1 MFNPLPPRINPSPS
15 EVTYSTVNGISTIY
29 LPVIYSLLCNWTPYT
44 LPLYLANCPHRS
56 PLPPI
61 PLQTSFYVPIYVLFR
76 VDRTVATICNSSL
89 SLPCFRL
96 VLNLKHSFKR
106 CSKLMSAS
114 FNSPYLLISLNII
127 YRPSSQVLIY
137 LLLFTSSSPVLLY
150 L

>member
-1 MFNPLPPRINPSPS
+1 MVFQQFTYPL
-15 EVTYSTVNGISTIY
+15 
-29 LPVIYSLLCNWTPYT
+29 YT
-44 LPLYLANCPHRS
+44 LYCVTGHHTPPLSTWPTVPIGHPS
-56 PLPPI
+56 PPI

-114 FNSPYLLISLNII
+114 FNRPYLLISLNII
-127 YRPSSQVLIY
+127 YRPSSQVLIF